1 MVALG
6 FPALYKDDG
15 SGDGIEHGFDL
26 LELVNGACRLLNLYQ
41 SASNKLGDMEAEKM
55 RRDEELDSLREQ
67 QSQLKV
73 RTSRFCNVACVLANI
88 GD

>member
-41 SASNKLGDMEAEKM
+41 NASARMGDMEAEKM
-55 RRDEELDSLREQ
+55 RWDEELDYLREEQ
-67 QSQLKV
+67 RKLKV
-73 RTSRFCNVACVLANI
+73 RTSRFCSMCGLCI
-88 GD
+88 S